1 MLYALLPGMEFAPV
15 SRVRRAGSS
24 VYDLIDA
31 PDFTTDEDYFEHGIS
46 RVHGFLTEFYVEEP
60 RYLIK
65 VPPALRHVGVL
76 LEPTSVAEKAS
87 SRRTR
92 SSAASRCGGR
102 RRRRCS
108 APGRSGCSPRWPCAT
123 VDSP

>member
-1 MLYALLPGMEFAPV
+1 
-15 SRVRRAGSS
+15 
-24 VYDLIDA
+24 
-31 PDFTTDEDYFEHGIS
+31 
-46 RVHGFLTEFYVEEP
+46 VHGFLTEFYVEEP

-76 LEPTSVAEKAS
+76 LEPTSVAEKGVLQAYEIQ
-87 SRRTR
+87 RRL
-92 SSAASRCGGR
+92 RCGGR

-108 APGRSGCSPRWPCAT
+108 APGRSTCSPRRPCAT